1 MKKSLLKYSL
11 FAAFIFCT
19 INNANAQRRGRGN
32 ATTNQATN
40 KPVEVTNPIPSVIE
54 ALPPADTTPAL
65 LPIGTVLPTGQKVI
79 GHYRGLLLVED
90 FSQVGGFND
99 TVRKSLRN
107 DGATVK
113 TIFNERTPL
122 VYENLRAEDAL
133 YTQRVWREIDI
144 REKINMPFRNQAND
158 DNGDQRFIAIL
169 VDAIRKGGV
178 TAFNADDDRFTTPLD
193 SLAFANVFGGGGNC
207 DTVPVFDLLDP
218 TKTNMYVRTCDK
230 LSPDDIVKFRV
241 KEDWVF
247 DREASRMFVRII
259 GIAPCKTIFG
269 IDKKTE
275 RGVTP
280 LFWIYYPDLR
290 PTLAKYE
297 VYNSKNMGMSRMTW
311 EELFEARMFS
321 SYIVKS
327 SLDNPL
333 NKNIRTVIKDPILAL
348 LEGENIKNKIFDY
361 EQNLWSY

>member
-1 MKKSLLKYSL
+1 MKKPLLKYFIL
-11 FAAFIFCT
+11 AAFIFT
-19 INNANAQRRGRGN
+19 LMNVANAQRKGRG
-32 ATTNQATN
+32 ATTNSKTTNAAQAEVKTDTVPVMAAPTTAPITN
-40 KPVEVTNPIPSVIE
+40 AYGNVPIVM
-54 ALPPADTTPAL
+54 A
-65 LPIGTVLPTGQKVI
+65 K
-79 GHYRGLLLVED
+79 
-90 FSQVGGFND
+90 QVGGFND

-107 DGATVK
+107 DGATEK
-113 TIFNERTPL
+113 TVFNERTPL
-122 VYENLRAEDAL
+122 AYEHLRKEDEL

-158 DNGDQRFIAIL
+158 DNGDQRLVSIL
-169 VDAIRKGGV
+169 VDAVRKGGV
-178 TAFNADDDRFTTPLD
+178 TAFGTDDDRFTTPLD
-193 SLAFANVFGGGGNC
+193 SIAFANTIGGSGNC
-207 DTVPVFDLLDP
+207 DTLPVFNLLDP
-218 TKTNMYVRTCDK
+218 TKIDSFVVDCGK
-230 LSPDDIVKFRV
+230 LGPDDVVKFRI

-259 GIAPCKTIFG
+259 GIAPCKTQFG
-269 IDKKTE
+269 LDKKTE

-297 VYNSKNMGMSRMTW
+297 VYNSKNMGMNRMTW

-321 SYIVKS
+321 SYIIKS

-333 NKNIRTVIKDPILAL
+333 NKYIRSVIKDPILAL